1 MGSKPDQMSL
11 KLTVRNRAVLQV
23 AMAFVFLI
31 IPLTGWEVVSARE
44 NIPVHSSTNGL
55 QGCDTLRC
63 GSFSVLTYN
72 IAGLPEIISSAKT
85 KRASSIARIGRLI
98 NQFDVVNVQ
107 EDFNYNKY
115 LYHSGNSHSFRTKTK
130 GKVPFGDGLNTLS
143 HYPVHQTVRIPW
155 SHCTGADCL
164 TPKGFTYSR
173 LQIAKDQFI
182 DLYNVHTNAYNH
194 PSAAAA
200 RRENI
205 RQLSAF
211 IEKKSANQAVIIM
224 GDLNAH
230 YDFHLDNLP
239 ELLSKNNLK
248 DAWLELGRQKL
259 PVVTTRLPD
268 DRILQVNNQTESIDK
283 ILYRSNDQ
291 VKLLVSD
298 YQVQHQLFK
307 NESDIPLSDHH
318 PVGIVFSWQLLGSS
332 AYENGLTALK

>member
-1 MGSKPDQMSL
+1 MSL
-11 KLTVRNRAVLQV
+11 KSTVRNRTVLQV
-23 AMAFVFLI
+23 TLAFVFLI

-44 NIPVHSSTNGL
+44 NTQAYSFTSGSER
-55 QGCDTLRC
+55 CDTLTS

-85 KRASSIARIGRLI
+85 KRAPSIAQIGRIL

-115 LYHSGNSHSFRTKTK
+115 LYHSGNSHSFRTRTK

-143 HYPVHQTVRIPW
+143 RYPVHQTVRIPW
-155 SHCTGADCL
+155 SHCTGADCF

-173 LQIAKDQFI
+173 LQIAQNQYI

-211 IEKKSANQAVIIM
+211 IEKNSADKAIIIM

-230 YDFHLDNLP
+230 YDFYLDNLP

-248 DAWLELGRQKL
+248 DAWLELGNEHKL
-259 PVVTTRLPD
+259 PVVSQQLPD
-268 DRILQVNNQTESIDK
+268 NSILKVNNQTESIDK
-283 ILYRSNDQ
+283 ILYRSSNQ
-291 VKLLVSD
+291 ITLSVSD

-307 NESDIPLSDHH
+307 NENGLPLSDHH
-318 PVGIVFSWQLLGSS
+318 PVGIVFSWQS
-332 AYENGLTALK
+332 NTAPAFKNSLVALE